1 MTGIKNRKISND
13 WIRAGLA
20 VAMYLS
26 CFMVAL
32 SIFQIPDEISETG
45 SVPNR
50 ILLLLIAAAIVWF
63 LVAYYSEEPA
73 WRTTAKLAG
82 YTVALSFVL
91 LMIRGLGQVF
101 DLGFSDPSSA
111 EFLRSLSLAVLGAVG
126 AVLVNKL
133 INSKL
138 LN

>member
-1 MTGIKNRKISND
+1 
-13 WIRAGLA
+13 
-20 VAMYLS
+20 
-26 CFMVAL
+26 
-32 SIFQIPDEISETG
+32 
-45 SVPNR
+45 
-50 ILLLLIAAAIVWF
+50 
-63 LVAYYSEEPA
+63 
-73 WRTTAKLAG
+73 
-82 YTVALSFVL
+82 
-91 LMIRGLGQVF
+91 MIRGLGQVF